1 MADKDNTPA
10 PPTPTSAPEPR
21 DFTTMSADELYSLIE
36 TEGKRF
42 VEQTGEG
49 DIEPNDYFATE
60 QFDLTRVMNL
70 FFAFEY
76 FGKIGD
82 GPGGKPYPSEYL
94 GLYELTYHTINEYL
108 GGIGLYGPDYIVN
121 L

>member
-1 MADKDNTPA
+1 MADKDIT
-10 PPTPTSAPEPR
+10 PTPTSTPEPR
-21 DFTTMSADELYSLIE
+21 DFTSMSVDELYSLIE
-36 TEGKRF
+36 TEGKKF
-42 VEQTGEG
+42 VEQTEDG

-76 FGKIGD
+76 FDKSSSES
-82 GPGGKPYPSEYL
+82 GGKPYPPQYSRL
-94 GLYELTYHTINEYL
+94 HELTYHTINEYL